1 LYGETRGFHTE
12 KLREEYVK
20 YRREGGGVRS
30 QGWSKWTSGQ
40 PVRTGSRRRADA
52 TVGRIFTP
60 TTKVNLESGYSFGI
74 NVREE
79 NANWGVSK
87 GGVEPLQN

>member
-1 LYGETRGFHTE
+1 M
-12 KLREEYVK
+12 K

-30 QGWSKWTSGQ
+30 QGWSKRTSGQ
-40 PVRTGSRRRADA
+40 PVRTGRRRRADA

-79 NANWGVSK
+79 NANWGVNT
-87 GGVEPLQN
+87 GVEPLQI